1 MISLALALR
10 ACLNGGSLGLNKEMK
25 KEMKENGVI
34 DLILQFN
41 APSISTSIFCI
52 VCVSSTKPPSPY
64 TK

>member
-1 MISLALALR
+1 MISQALALR

-52 VCVSSTKPPSPY
+52 VCVSNTKPPSPY